1 MAQANRMLALRLFGV
16 PQAKAQAVLKAA
28 AAQGCPGLRL
38 LSREEEL
45 VVCVNVR
52 AESEAEASRTCKQW
66 NEYFR
71 EQFGPAVF
79 GEGDTELSKAALTG
93 LAKKHKLFVAAD
105 EATGHLLE
113 ARIRGEQEAAAVYD
127 FGDHSYRHPTKADRL
142 APPRA
147 LLDKYPDCPVQP
159 AAGRA
164 HQALALSGADW
175 AVSYQP
181 AQGVQPGFVLVC
193 GAKMV
198 YLHVLAPSAQ
208 PGMLAANW
216 IFDMLRRL
224 ALGLEAAE
232 GVQSF
237 AYGKPAPVL
246 PVLQTPVPP
255 KTEAPRPRSAAA
267 PQPGAENAA
276 WQKSGGTVPPVSRA
290 ANLRSAGRQLF
301 DESAQLPEP
310 PASKKNPIARLLGC
324 LVAVLLIAAIAF
336 GVVWLAERP
345 ATQQMSSAGYGTA
358 DYDTAARD
366 YLTRAQQSNSQVAAY
381 LALPKL
387 GGTLVYQP
395 DAAQP
400 GQAVGLAVQA
410 AQGDELARFVSSGQ
424 PGQARTNQIVEC
436 PVDSIRQLSELDEE
450 ELLRDNCGFTLYTDG
465 STYRYKVAAV
475 FYWDPAETGET
486 AFDLYGL
493 QDLSDQQNFL
503 NFVLG
508 VKARSLYEMPVD
520 LEDGDSFVTL
530 VADTSDASGRKLAVT
545 GRLQRQDEAGFLLG
559 KQITQADQPLLPLA
573 MYEQSGEEVPS
584 VETLNQYWMN
594 WYATGGATS
603 SDVQQESGMPQEDQ
617 VVEGV
622 HPLDPNAT
630 PIPTLTPPPTDAPAT
645 PSPKP
650 SATPKPGTTPK
661 PGATEAPDATGTP
674 QATQAPSDSGDSG
687 TAQPTPAPQPTQA
700 PQPTATPSTGTI
712 TVTMN
717 GVRQEMDLVECLAM
731 IARNEL
737 GAGAPIEAYKAQMV
751 AAHSWI
757 LSQGGA
763 PSVSGREPNET
774 IRQAAREVA
783 NQIVTYNGRVAFT
796 PYFASAAFGTCPSED
811 VWGSSR
817 PYLVA
822 VESPYDQQYAS
833 NWQNTRV
840 FTEQEVA
847 DRAMEKLGV
856 DLYAY
861 SEDPNEW
868 FGDIVKNS
876 SGYVT
881 SLRLGTAT
889 ITGQKLQVSVLAGFP
904 GRDIRS
910 AAFDITYADGNFSIT
925 CYGYGHGCGLSQY
938 GAWGYAA
945 NGWTYDQILA
955 HYFPGTTLSAVG

>member
-1 MAQANRMLALRLFGV
+1 M
-16 PQAKAQAVLKAA
+16 
-28 AAQGCPGLRL
+28 
-38 LSREEEL
+38 
-45 VVCVNVR
+45 
-52 AESEAEASRTCKQW
+52 
-66 NEYFR
+66 
-71 EQFGPAVF
+71 
-79 GEGDTELSKAALTG
+79 
-93 LAKKHKLFVAAD
+93 
-105 EATGHLLE
+105 
-113 ARIRGEQEAAAVYD
+113 
-127 FGDHSYRHPTKADRL
+127 
-142 APPRA
+142 
-147 LLDKYPDCPVQP
+147 
-159 AAGRA
+159 
-164 HQALALSGADW
+164 
-175 AVSYQP
+175 SYQP

-193 GAKMV
+193 GAKTV

-224 ALGLEAAE
+224 ALGLEMAQ

-255 KTEAPRPRSAAA
+255 KTETPRPRPAAAPRPAA
-267 PQPGAENAA
+267 PNGA
-276 WQKSGGTVPPVSRA
+276 WQKSGASVPQGSRA

-310 PASKKNPIARLLGC
+310 PAKKRNPASRPLAC
-324 LVAVLLIAAIAF
+324 LALVLLIAAVAF

-345 ATQQMSSAGYGTA
+345 AAKQMTGAGYGTA

-400 GQAVGLAVQA
+400 SQAVGLAVQA

-436 PVDSIRQLSELDEE
+436 PAGSIQQLSQLDEE

-493 QDLSDQQNFL
+493 QDLSDQQDFL

-520 LEDGDSFVTL
+520 LEDEDSFVTL
-530 VADTSDASGRKLAVT
+530 VADSSDASGRKLAVT

-559 KQITQADQPLLPLA
+559 KQIVQADQPLLPLA
-573 MYEQSGEEVPS
+573 MYAQTGQEAPS

-630 PIPTLTPPPTDAPAT
+630 PIPTLTPPPTEAPTT

-661 PGATEAPDATGTP
+661 PGATDAP
-674 QATQAPSDSGDSG
+674 QSTQAPGDSGDSGDSG
-687 TAQPTPAPQPTQA
+687 TGQPTPAPQPTQA
-700 PQPTATPSTGTI
+700 PQPTAEPSAGTI

-737 GAGAPIEAYKAQMV
+737 GANAPVEAYKAQMV

-796 PYFASAAFGTCPSED
+796 PYFASAAFGTNPSED

-861 SEDPNEW
+861 SEDPNDW

-889 ITGQKLQVSVLAGFP
+889 ITGQKLQVNVLAGFP

-910 AAFDITYADGNFSIT
+910 AAFDIAYADGNFSIT

-955 HYFPGTTLSAVG
+955 HYFPGTSLSAVG